1 MTVSSSTSS
10 VSYSGNGSTT
20 VFAYTFK
27 IFEDSDL
34 VVVEKNVNTG
44 VETTKTL
51 TTDYTVSG
59 AGNDSGGNVTFV
71 TAPASGITVTIS
83 RSLPLTQETNY
94 VENDPFPAQAHEDAL
109 DKLTMLVQQ
118 VDTKDIN
125 AYYTV
130 DSFTQGSAGT
140 QTTFVLSAAP
150 VSRTIVQVF
159 IDGIYQQK
167 ENYNISN
174 TNLVFTTAPPANS
187 EIEVVAGQ
195 GITGAFSNDAVS
207 VEITDAGSY
216 YSSNN
221 VEGALQETAQSQ
233 NIVYTPAGTGAE
245 DTTVQTKLRESVSVK
260 DFGAV
265 GDGVTDDS
273 TAFQNAVNAAAN
285 GSLYIPSGTY
295 LIDDTQVRVDSPCRI
310 FGDGPTSILRFDINT
325 VTQGLRV
332 TSSSV
337 TLESLYIDSRNTS
350 TGDLTILVQHGD
362 SLGYINDFVM
372 KNVHIFGGNSL
383 DTSSLPENHGIKFGD
398 NTNIRRWRM
407 EGCTLEKLRIGM
419 FTSNAF
425 GTNGNTA
432 EDCTISNCSFLSM
445 GLRALIFNT
454 DFATSGVKVAW
465 DNVRVSNCLFE
476 GHQGTDSEDRCTILG
491 TDGCRSLSVVG
502 CQFIDLNRPND
513 CCVHVENE
521 SDNFVA
527 TGNSFRNVGGG
538 IAYYSLSSGANI
550 SNNVMFG
557 RHDRSESTLDSAL
570 TSSATTIPLSDASG
584 FPTSGT
590 IKIDAEII
598 TYTGK
603 STNNLTGAT
612 RGASSTTA
620 AAHANNAVVYSDP
633 STFDTSTINT
643 TGDKGIYIISD
654 TDGSPKNVSVS
665 DNVIV
670 SFQSGI
676 QMHGNRQRHTIKD
689 NLISLCG
696 FGLKLAA
703 GSEAFTIAGNH
714 VRMSKFFADLTT
726 NSSAT
731 FSINTMDLCDSLFGA
746 VTTNRR
752 TMMNGLRV
760 IQTVLIPA
768 SAVTEIDLFD
778 EPIMALGRYS
788 GRGFEEGGQDDEAV
802 FQCNFE
808 VDSSGT
814 LTKSD
819 ENVINSG
826 SISVAA
832 TNFLN
837 ITSGSLTQKFFTNA
851 EQNITYEVQFDGVLI
866 WKNYT

>member
-1 MTVSSSTSS
+1 
-10 VSYSGNGSTT
+10 
-20 VFAYTFK
+20 
-27 IFEDSDL
+27 
-34 VVVEKNVNTG
+34 
-44 VETTKTL
+44 
-51 TTDYTVSG
+51 
-59 AGNDSGGNVTFV
+59 
-71 TAPASGITVTIS
+71 
-83 RSLPLTQETNY
+83 
-94 VENDPFPAQAHEDAL
+94 
-109 DKLTMLVQQ
+109 
-118 VDTKDIN
+118 
-125 AYYTV
+125 
-130 DSFTQGSAGT
+130 
-140 QTTFVLSAAP
+140 
-150 VSRTIVQVF
+150 
-159 IDGIYQQK
+159 
-167 ENYNISN
+167 
-174 TNLVFTTAPPANS
+174 
-187 EIEVVAGQ
+187 
-195 GITGAFSNDAVS
+195 
-207 VEITDAGSY
+207 
-216 YSSNN
+216 
-221 VEGALQETAQSQ
+221 
-233 NIVYTPAGTGAE
+233 
-245 DTTVQTKLRESVSVK
+245 
-260 DFGAV
+260 
-265 GDGVTDDS
+265 
-273 TAFQNAVNAAAN
+273 
-285 GSLYIPSGTY
+285 
-295 LIDDTQVRVDSPCRI
+295 
-310 FGDGPTSILRFDINT
+310 
-325 VTQGLRV
+325 
-332 TSSSV
+332 
-337 TLESLYIDSRNTS
+337 
-350 TGDLTILVQHGD
+350 
-362 SLGYINDFVM
+362 
-372 KNVHIFGGNSL
+372 
-383 DTSSLPENHGIKFGD
+383 
-398 NTNIRRWRM
+398 
-407 EGCTLEKLRIGM
+407 
-419 FTSNAF
+419 
-425 GTNGNTA
+425 
-432 EDCTISNCSFLSM
+432 
-445 GLRALIFNT
+445 
-454 DFATSGVKVAW
+454 
-465 DNVRVSNCLFE
+465 LFE

>member
-1 MTVSSSTSS
+1 MVATVQAVGSTSS
-10 VSYSGNGSTT
+10 
-20 VFAYTFK
+20 
-27 IFEDSDL
+27 DL
-34 VVVEKNVNTG
+34 V
-44 VETTKTL
+44 
-51 TTDYTVSG
+51 S
-59 AGNDSGGNVTFV
+59 
-71 TAPASGITVTIS
+71 
-83 RSLPLTQETNY
+83 
-94 VENDPFPAQAHEDAL
+94 
-109 DKLTMLVQQ
+109 
-118 VDTKDIN
+118 
-125 AYYTV
+125 
-130 DSFTQGSAGT
+130 
-140 QTTFVLSAAP
+140 
-150 VSRTIVQVF
+150 
-159 IDGIYQQK
+159 
-167 ENYNISN
+167 
-174 TNLVFTTAPPANS
+174 
-187 EIEVVAGQ
+187 
-195 GITGAFSNDAVS
+195 
-207 VEITDAGSY
+207 
-216 YSSNN
+216 
-221 VEGALQETAQSQ
+221 
-233 NIVYTPAGTGAE
+233 YTPAGTGAVA
-245 DTTVQTKLRESVSVK
+245 TTVQTKLRETVSVK

-285 GSLYIPSGTY
+285 GSLYVPSGTY
-295 LIDDTQVRVDSPCRI
+295 LIDNAQVRVDSPCRI

-325 VTQGLRV
+325 VSQGLRV
-332 TSSSV
+332 ASSSV

-350 TGDLTILVQHGD
+350 TGDVTILVAHDD

-372 KNVHIFGGNSL
+372 KNVHVFGGNSL
-383 DTSSLPENHGIKFGD
+383 DTNSLPENHGIKFAD
-398 NTNIRRWRM
+398 NTNVRRWRM

-419 FTSNAF
+419 FTANGF

-432 EDCTISNCSFLSM
+432 EDCTISNCSFLNM

-476 GHQGTDSEDRCTILG
+476 GHQGTDSADRCTILG

-538 IAYYSLSSGANI
+538 IAYYSLSSGGNI
-550 SNNVMFG
+550 SNNVIFG
-557 RHDRSESTLDSAL
+557 RHDRSETTLDGAL
-570 TSSATTIPLSDASG
+570 TDSATTIPLTDASG
-584 FPTSGT
+584 FPSSGT
-590 IKIDAEII
+590 IKINAEII

-603 STNNLTGAT
+603 SSNSLTGAT

-620 AAHANNAVVYSDP
+620 AAHANNSVVYTGP
-633 STFDTSTINT
+633 STFDTSTINA
-643 TGDKGIYIISD
+643 TGDKGIYIIND

-676 QMHGNRQRHTIKD
+676 QMSGARQRHTIKD

-696 FGLKLAA
+696 FGLRLAS
-703 GSEAFTIAGNH
+703 GSEAFTISGNH
-714 VRMSKFFADLTT
+714 IRISKFFADLNS

-731 FSINTMDLCDSLFGA
+731 FSANTMDLCDALFDTLTA
-746 VTTNRR
+746 DRR
-752 TMMNGLRV
+752 TIMNGLRV
-760 IQTVLIPA
+760 IQTVLVPA
-768 SAVTEIDLFD
+768 SAATEFNLFD

-788 GRGFEEGGQDDEAV
+788 GRGFEEGNQNDEAV

-819 ENVINSG
+819 ENRITSG

-837 ITSGSLTQKFFTNA
+837 ITSGSLTQKFFTDVQ
-851 EQNITYEVQFDGVLI
+851 QNITYEVQFDGVLI